1 MSDGP
6 RVLAIRLDTIG
17 DVIMTTPALAAMAE
31 GGARV
36 TLLTSSFAR
45 ALGPMMPFL
54 DDLVA
59 LDVPWMKPAERHLE
73 PLGGH
78 LQVLD
83 ELRERA
89 YDLAVVF
96 TVSTQD
102 PSCPAYL
109 GYLVGARRVA
119 AYARGRLYGLLTE
132 PVPDPDDFPPAR
144 HEVDRHLDLV
154 SALGFPARDRKLRL
168 QIPPP
173 SARVMKVLA
182 QVSGGPWCLVH
193 PGATAPSRRYPNA
206 QWADLIDV
214 LQRVGV
220 RVVLAGGRQDRL
232 RCEEI
237 ALRAQTAPVRAD
249 ARLALPD
256 LAALIAAAP
265 AAVTCNSAA
274 AHLAAAAGTPV
285 VTLYAGTNPQHTPWT
300 GRATVLRRHTEC
312 TWCLSST
319 CRHASP
325 RCISTIPPSTVAEA
339 VMRATR
345 PAADSDTVSE
355 KPRLPLNATRPR
367 VL

>member
-17 DVIMTTPALAAMAE
+17 DVIMTTSALAAMADN
-31 GGARV
+31 GARV

-45 ALGPMMPFL
+45 ALGPMMPFVE
-54 DDLVA
+54 DLVT
-59 LDVPWMKPAERHLE
+59 LDVPWMKPAERNFQ
-73 PLGGH
+73 PVGGH
-78 LQVLD
+78 LRVLD

-89 YDLAVVF
+89 YDLAIVF

-102 PSCPAYL
+102 PACAAYL

-119 AYARGRLYGLLTE
+119 AYERGRLYGLLTD
-132 PVPDPDDFPPAR
+132 PVPDPDEFPPSR
-144 HEVDRHLDLV
+144 HEVDRQLELV
-154 SALGFPARDRKLRL
+154 SALGFPSHERKLRL
-168 QIPPP
+168 RIPPP
-173 SARVMKVLA
+173 SARVMRLLEA
-182 QVSGGPWCLVH
+182 VSGGPWCLVH
-193 PGATAPSRRYPNA
+193 PGATAPSRRYPNDR
-206 QWADLIDV
+206 WADVIDI

-249 ARLALPD
+249 ARLALPE

-265 AAVTCNSAA
+265 VAATCNSAA
-274 AHLAAAAGTPV
+274 SHLAAAAGTPV
-285 VTLYAGTNPQHTPWT
+285 VTLYAGTNPQHTPLT
-300 GRATVLRRHTEC
+300 GRATVLRRPTEC

-319 CRHASP
+319 CRFGAP
-325 RCISTIPPSTVAEA
+325 RCISSIPPSTVAEA
-339 VMRATR
+339 VLRATG
-345 PAADSDTVSE
+345 PSSDLDTYE
-355 KPRLPLNATRPR
+355 PLGTPVNATRPR